1 MPRKRGRRLRAEVV
15 GGNADPV
22 EAVLEPSTKPY
33 VLVPSQGL
41 VRKKLQ
47 RLFESPELNP
57 KCLLVCEN

>member
-41 VRKKLQ
+41 
-47 RLFESPELNP
+47 
-57 KCLLVCEN
+57 